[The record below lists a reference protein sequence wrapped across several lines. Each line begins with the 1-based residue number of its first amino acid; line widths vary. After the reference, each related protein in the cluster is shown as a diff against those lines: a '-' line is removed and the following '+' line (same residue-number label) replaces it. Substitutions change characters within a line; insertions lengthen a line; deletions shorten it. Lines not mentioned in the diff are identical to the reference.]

1 MKKTYYDKVHLWGRI
16 SSVTALFVMLSVPLF
31 ICLRYDAWPPI
42 QGVIKGLAAVLP
54 LYWATAVIEVVC
66 YAPML
71 GAGGMYL
78 SFVTG
83 NISNLKL
90 PCALSAMESSKV
102 KPNTEEGEIITTIA
116 VATSAIVTTIII
128 AAGVVLFTPILPRI
142 TEKDSV
148 FAPAFQQ
155 VLPAL
160 FGAIGAGYFVKHWKI
175 SVLPIII
182 GIVILL
188 AAPSTAVGLLIPF
201 TVVVSLAGAHI
212 MYKKGI
218 L

>member
-1 MKKTYYDKVHLWGRI
+1 MKMTFYVKVLLWGRI

-54 LYWATAVIEVVC
+54 LYWATAVIEVEC

-102 KPNTEEGEIITTIA
+102 KPTTEEGEIITTIA

-128 AAGVVLFTPILPRI
+128 AAGVVLFTPILPCI

>member
-128 AAGVVLFTPILPRI
+128 AAGVVLFTPILPCI

>member
-1 MKKTYYDKVHLWGRI
+1 MKL
-16 SSVTALFVMLSVPLF
+16 
-31 ICLRYDAWPPI
+31 
-42 QGVIKGLAAVLP
+42 
-54 LYWATAVIEVVC
+54 
-66 YAPML
+66 
-71 GAGGMYL
+71 
-78 SFVTG
+78 
-83 NISNLKL
+83 
-90 PCALSAMESSKV
+90 
-102 KPNTEEGEIITTIA
+102 NTEECEIITTIA

-128 AAGVVLFTPILPRI
+128 AAGVVLFTPILPCI